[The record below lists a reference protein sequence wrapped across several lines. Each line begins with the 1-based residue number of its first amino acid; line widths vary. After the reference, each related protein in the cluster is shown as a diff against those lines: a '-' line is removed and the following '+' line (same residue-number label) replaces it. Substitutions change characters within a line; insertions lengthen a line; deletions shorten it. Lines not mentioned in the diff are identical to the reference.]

1 MKNTGVILGTF
12 PLTPKDMAQIKE
24 AGATAVINLQTG
36 ADMISRGVFW
46 PSLKEKYLDMGI

>member
-1 MKNTGVILGTF
+1 LGTF